1 MRAEDLQGPASL
13 PESRA
18 VLSALEQMPPE
29 SSGDLIDFGIML
41 AGGDA
46 LPRNLDLLFRE
57 ETKLPIKIPTNPR
70 LAVAVEA
77 GMALRN
83 LEILRGVRK
92 PHNEDSFVWSV
103 N

>member
-77 GMALRN
+77 GMAVSN

-92 PHNEDSFVWSV
+92 AHHEDSFIWSV
-103 N
+103 K